1 MITFIVPRASS
12 AWWANFAKAVA
23 VKYNGRAAG
32 TFRIFLAASTGS
44 IRGTYHLDNHGKTM
58 EKPRFLITCF
68 FQWKSR

>member
-32 TFRIFLAASTGS
+32 TFRIFLAASTGFEEH
-44 IRGTYHLDNHGKTM
+44 ITWITM
-58 EKPRFLITCF
+58 EKP
-68 FQWKSR
+68 WKNPGF